1 MAAKRNLK
9 PMFMFPFHVRKFVDL
24 HDLKSQERFINV
36 EKDIFMFN
44 GSMEKREKVEIVE
57 ATVEIIYP
65 PTYIINKDL
74 FLF

>member
-1 MAAKRNLK
+1 
-9 PMFMFPFHVRKFVDL
+9 
-24 HDLKSQERFINV
+24 
-36 EKDIFMFN
+36 MFN
-44 GSMEKREKVEIVE
+44 GSMENREKVEIVE